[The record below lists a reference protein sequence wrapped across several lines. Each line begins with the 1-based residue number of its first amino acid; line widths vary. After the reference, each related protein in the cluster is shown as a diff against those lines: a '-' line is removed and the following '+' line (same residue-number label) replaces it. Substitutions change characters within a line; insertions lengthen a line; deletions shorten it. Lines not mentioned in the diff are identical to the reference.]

1 MFKQESDD
9 FEFLFRKNGYPN
21 EKKKKT
27 QIRQTSGSLHR
38 YIRTIYI
45 YCKKIFFFL

>member
-21 EKKKKT
+21 EKKKHKLGKHQVAFT
-27 QIRQTSGSLHR
+27 VI
-38 YIRTIYI
+38 
-45 YCKKIFFFL
+45 

>member
-21 EKKKKT
+21 GKKKKHKL
-27 QIRQTSGSLHR
+27 GKHR
-38 YIRTIYI
+38 VAFTVV
-45 YCKKIFFFL
+45 

>member
-21 EKKKKT
+21 EKKKK
-27 QIRQTSGSLHR
+27 
-38 YIRTIYI
+38 
-45 YCKKIFFFL
+45 KKHKLGKHKVAFTVI